1 MIVQMSESRVR
12 QRQELMTR
20 KSTLIT
26 RSCSPVII
34 FHTFRISNS
43 IVHYFD
49 RLVNGG
55 GHNAR
60 VVLQPA
66 MLQHRYAQHT

>member
-1 MIVQMSESRVR
+1 MIVQISESRVR
-12 QRQELMTR
+12 QRQELMAR

-34 FHTFRISNS
+34 FHTFRINNS
-43 IVHYFD
+43 TIHYLDRFVH
-49 RLVNGG
+49 GG

-66 MLQHRYAQHT
+66 MLQHTYVQHT